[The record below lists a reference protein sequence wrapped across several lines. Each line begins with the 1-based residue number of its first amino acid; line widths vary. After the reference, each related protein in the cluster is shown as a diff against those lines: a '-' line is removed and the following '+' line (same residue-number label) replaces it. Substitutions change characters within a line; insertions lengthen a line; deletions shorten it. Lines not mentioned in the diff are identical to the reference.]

1 MTIPLNNSLNNSPL
15 QPRVLDFDNGNNN
28 INKNESPE
36 VKQRLDFGN
45 NNVELDTTITFEEYE
60 TQRLNHIEQNIDEL
74 MNYDKNKLI
83 QKIKSNVKTL
93 GDEKFEDM
101 SFSELWD
108 ILIND
113 RVKTFTKSFKDS
125 QYETIFTELFDK
137 LSSFDS
143 RSINYQNENNS
154 HNFINYN
161 NRNQRGEIPLELN
174 TQSHE
179 EPPRTPEE
187 LNIPSPEE
195 SQQPEELNT
204 P

>member
-1 MTIPLNNSLNNSPL
+1 MSIPLNNSINNSKI
-15 QPRVLDFDNGNNN
+15 QPMGLDFENGNND
-28 INKNESPE
+28 NKNILPKTPE
-36 VKQRLDFGN
+36 NSIKQKLNFGSN
-45 NNVELDTTITFEEYE
+45 KIPPEQLDTTITFEEYK

-113 RVKTFTKSFKDS
+113 RVKKFTKSFKDS
-125 QYETIFTELFDK
+125 QYETIFTELFDR

-143 RSINYQNENNS
+143 
-154 HNFINYN
+154 
-161 NRNQRGEIPLELN
+161 
-174 TQSHE
+174 
-179 EPPRTPEE
+179 
-187 LNIPSPEE
+187 
-195 SQQPEELNT
+195 
-204 P
+204 